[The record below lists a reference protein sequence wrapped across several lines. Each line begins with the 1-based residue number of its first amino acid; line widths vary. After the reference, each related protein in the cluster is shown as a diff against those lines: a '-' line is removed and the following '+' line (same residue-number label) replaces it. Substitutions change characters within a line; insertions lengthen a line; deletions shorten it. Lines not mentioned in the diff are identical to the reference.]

1 MMIFDDHT
9 TVMCENMIFNTFP
22 IVFERYLTLF
32 RQKRTSEDR

>member
-1 MMIFDDHT
+1 MMIFGDHIP
-9 TVMCENMIFNTFP
+9 VICENMIFNTFP